1 MMYFLIF
8 WKEFSIFA
16 TVDVASCLGKER
28 HVSYEQ
34 TTSKLI
40 ATVGIKLQYIKQPKP
55 PLLKPFETKL
65 NPWFVL
71 LCTFGD
77 DGVLGPPQT

>member
-1 MMYFLIF
+1 M
-8 WKEFSIFA
+8 SN
-16 TVDVASCLGKER
+16 
-28 HVSYEQ
+28 

-40 ATVGIKLQYIKQPKP
+40 ATVEIKLQYIKQPKP
-55 PLLKPFETKL
+55 PSFKPFETKL

-77 DGVLGPPQT
+77 DGVLGPPKT

>member
-1 MMYFLIF
+1 M
-8 WKEFSIFA
+8 SN
-16 TVDVASCLGKER
+16 
-28 HVSYEQ
+28 

-40 ATVGIKLQYIKQPKP
+40 ATVEIKLQYIKQPKP
-55 PLLKPFETKL
+55 PLFKPFETKL

-77 DGVLGPPQT
+77 DGVLAPPKT